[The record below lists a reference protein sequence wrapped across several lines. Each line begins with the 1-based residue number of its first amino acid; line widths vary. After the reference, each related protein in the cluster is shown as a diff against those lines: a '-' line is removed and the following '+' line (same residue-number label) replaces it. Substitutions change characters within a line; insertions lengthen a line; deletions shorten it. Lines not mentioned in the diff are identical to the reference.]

1 MDDVH
6 PFPTAGRV
14 ADDLISEI
22 RSGRGGDANW
32 RSGRT
37 FSLVYNPA
45 DAELERLQEAV
56 AQEYLHENY
65 LNPFAFP
72 SLLRMEQEVVAMAVD
87 LFGAPGAGGK
97 LTSGGTES
105 IFLAVQVAREHA
117 RTNRGIAE
125 PQLVTATTAHPAFA
139 KAAHYLDIDH
149 VLVPVGD
156 DGRLDPGAAADA
168 LGPRAALLVG
178 SAPCYPYGVI
188 DPIRELA
195 ALAATRDVL
204 CHVDACLG
212 GWLLPFW
219 QRLGEPVPPW
229 DLSVPGVTSVSAD
242 LHKYGWCFKGVS
254 VLLHADAKMVRHQ
267 YFLYDAWPGG
277 MYGSA
282 TTAGTRP
289 GAPIAAA
296 WATLTHLGEEGYL
309 RLATQ
314 VRDATRRFRGGIEA
328 IDGLE
333 ITGDPVMGVME
344 ISSSVHDLAAVN
356 DLMDDRGWHLDRQQG
371 GLHLMLSPY
380 HLSVV
385 DEFLADLA
393 EAVAAHGV
401 SRGVEARYGG
411 VAE

>member
-1 MDDVH
+1 MDAL
-6 PFPTAGRV
+6 PFPATGRA
-14 ADDLISEI
+14 ADDLLREI
-22 RSGRGGDANW
+22 RGGRGSDADW

-45 DAELERLQEAV
+45 DPELERLQEAV
-56 AQEYLHENY
+56 AREYLHENY

-72 SLLRMEQEVVAMAVD
+72 SLLRMEQEVVAMAAD
-87 LFGAPGAGGK
+87 LLGAPAAGGK

-117 RTNRGIAE
+117 RTGRGIAE
-125 PQLVTATTAHPAFA
+125 PQLVTASTAHPAFA
-139 KAAHYLDIDH
+139 KAAHYLDMEH
-149 VLVPVGD
+149 VLVPVGA
-156 DGRLDPGAAADA
+156 DGRLAPAAAADA
-168 LGPRAALLVG
+168 VGERAALLVG
-178 SAPCYPYGVI
+178 SAPCYPFGVI
-188 DPIRELA
+188 DPIPELA
-195 ALAATRDVL
+195 ALAAERDVL

-219 QRLGEPVPPW
+219 ERLGEPVPPW
-229 DLSVPGVTSVSAD
+229 SLSVPGVTSISAD

-254 VLLHADAKMVRHQ
+254 VLLHQDPEMVRHQ

-296 WATLTHLGEEGYL
+296 WATIAHLGESGFL
-309 RLATQ
+309 RLAAQ
-314 VRDATRRFRGGIEA
+314 VRDATHRFRSGIES
-328 IDGLE
+328 IEGLQ

-356 DLMDDRGWHLDRQQG
+356 DVMDDRGWHLDRQQG

-385 DEFLADLA
+385 DDFLRDLAD
-393 EAVAAHGV
+393 AVATHTE

>member
-1 MDDVH
+1 MDDEH
-6 PFPTAGRV
+6 RFPTAGRA

-22 RSGRGGDANW
+22 RSGRGADANW

-72 SLLRMEQEVVAMAVD
+72 SLLRMEQEVVAMAID

-117 RTNRGIAE
+117 RTKRGIAE

-139 KAAHYLDIDH
+139 KAAHYLDIEH

-188 DPIRELA
+188 DPIPELA
-195 ALAATRDVL
+195 ELAATRDVL

-219 QRLGEPVPPW
+219 HRLGEPVPPW
-229 DLSVPGVTSVSAD
+229 DLSVPGVTSISAD

-254 VLLHADAKMVRHQ
+254 VLLHSDADMVRHQ

-314 VRDATRRFRGGIEA
+314 VRDATGRFRRGIEA

-344 ISSSVHDLAAVN
+344 ISSTVHDLAAVN

-380 HLSVV
+380 HVSVV
-385 DEFLADLA
+385 DEFLADLS